1 VSTVLAPG
9 QRDLDWDAG
18 IWKPAKSSGGSS
30 AAVNG
35 QPRLALTKKGKPASV
50 PAGES
55 IRYTLVVTNVG
66 SATAHGV
73 KVCDTL
79 PDGLTV
85 TSTGSG
91 KLAGAQVCWTVGVL
105 AKGKH
110 RQFTLLVKV
119 DLTQRGHVLNK
130 AVATA
135 TDARPARAASSTTI
149 TIPRSRHG
157 VAGVTG

>member
-1 VSTVLAPG
+1 
-9 QRDLDWDAG
+9 
-18 IWKPAKSSGGSS
+18 
-30 AAVNG
+30 
-35 QPRLALTKKGKPASV
+35 
-50 PAGES
+50 
-55 IRYTLVVTNVG
+55 
-66 SATAHGV
+66 V

-85 TSTGSG
+85 TSTGGGTLS
-91 KLAGAQVCWTVGVL
+91 GAQVCWTVGVL

-119 DLTQRGHVLNK
+119 DLTQRADVINK

-135 TDARPARAASSTTI
+135 DDAPPARAASSTNI
-149 TIPRSRHG
+149 TLPRSRHG